1 MSQQATEAPA
11 RPHAPASYGRD
22 ETRLVVGR
30 GRYLGDLRIPG
41 ALEMAVVRSPFA
53 HAAIGE
59 IDITDALATPGV
71 RAVLTGRDLSAHL
84 RPFPGII
91 REAPPYFPLAIDTAR
106 YAGEPVA
113 IVVAEDRYRAED
125 GAGVVL
131 VDYEELEVVVDP
143 EAAALPTAPPL
154 HPASGGNVVWSRRYV
169 YGDPDDAFARG
180 ATHVSV
186 DTVFPKYNSTPL
198 ETAGIIADWNTA
210 AAELTVHSN
219 FQGPFSLLPVLCRAL
234 GLESHQVRLVAA
246 EDIGG
251 SFGNK
256 AMLYPYIAL
265 AALGSKLTGAP
276 VRWIEDQTGAP
287 LRQCKRHEPRHPRR
301 GGRR

>member
-1 MSQQATEAPA
+1 MERKAPARLPGPLTAPRDVSRQATAAPA
-11 RPHAPASYGRD
+11 RPHAPVSHGRD

-125 GAGVVL
+125 GAGVCSSTTRSSRWWSTPRPRPCRRRRC
-131 VDYEELEVVVDP
+131 YTRR
-143 EAAALPTAPPL
+143 AAATSCGAAATSTATRT
-154 HPASGGNVVWSRRYV
+154 N
-169 YGDPDDAFARG
+169 AFARG
-180 ATHVSV
+180 AT
-186 DTVFPKYNSTPL
+186 T
-198 ETAGIIADWNTA
+198 
-210 AAELTVHSN
+210 
-219 FQGPFSLLPVLCRAL
+219 
-234 GLESHQVRLVAA
+234 
-246 EDIGG
+246 
-251 SFGNK
+251 
-256 AMLYPYIAL
+256 
-265 AALGSKLTGAP
+265 
-276 VRWIEDQTGAP
+276 
-287 LRQCKRHEPRHPRR
+287 
-301 GGRR
+301 